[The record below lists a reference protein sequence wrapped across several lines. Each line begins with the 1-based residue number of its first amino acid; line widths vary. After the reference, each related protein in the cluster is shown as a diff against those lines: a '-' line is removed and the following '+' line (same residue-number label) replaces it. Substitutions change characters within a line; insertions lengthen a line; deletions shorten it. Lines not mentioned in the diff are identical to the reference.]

1 MNQIYGRINLLLLAA
16 TAVSCVCYDIFGGL
30 WLKAL
35 TAFWFALLGL
45 VNLGLCLREKKTGRG
60 FAPALT
66 LGLWVCMTADVTLGF
81 NFILGAAI
89 FATGHVLYT
98 LAYCR
103 LEKPAA
109 GDLRPVGAVF
119 LVTAVLLA
127 LPIFDFGG
135 AVMTAVCWAYGA
147 IISCM
152 VGKAWANY
160 RRSPNRV
167 TGLLL
172 LGSGM
177 FYFSDL
183 MLVLCW
189 FAGAPRITDT
199 LCLFTYFPGQAVLAH
214 TLYHYA
220 KQ

>member
-1 MNQIYGRINLLLLAA
+1 MNKFCRGANGLLLVT

-35 TAFWFALLGL
+35 TASWFALLGL
-45 VNLGLCLREKKTGRG
+45 VNLSLCLREKKTGRG
-60 FAPALT
+60 FVFLLT
-66 LGLWVCMTADVTLGF
+66 LGLLVCMTADVVLGF
-81 NFILGAAI
+81 DFLMGAVI
-89 FATGHVLYT
+89 FALGHVLYI

-103 LEKPAA
+103 LEKPAV
-109 GDLRPVGAVF
+109 GDLLPAGVIF
-119 LVTAVLLA
+119 LGTALL
-127 LPIFDFGG
+127 LMMPMFDFGG
-135 AVMTAVCWAYGA
+135 AVMEAVCWVYGA

-152 VGKAWANY
+152 VGKAFANY
-160 RRSPNRV
+160 RRSRGRV

-177 FYFSDL
+177 FFFSDL

-189 FAGAPRITDT
+189 FAGAPQITDS

-214 TLYHYA
+214 ALYHYA
-220 KQ
+220 KE